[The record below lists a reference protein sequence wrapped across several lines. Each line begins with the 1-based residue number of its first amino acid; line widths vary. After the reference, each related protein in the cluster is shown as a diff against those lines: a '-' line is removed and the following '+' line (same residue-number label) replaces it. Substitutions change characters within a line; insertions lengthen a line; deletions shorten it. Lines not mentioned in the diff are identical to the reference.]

1 MAVCAVYAFV
11 PRQGRATQRKQLQ
24 ETSSLKTMN
33 NHPSHLDGKLEVA
46 CYKCTAGCIHL
57 EYANV
62 MFTFTP
68 KQFLT
73 FSGAIGETRRTLLQE
88 RQDDLSENPFANVE
102 ELVM

>member
-1 MAVCAVYAFV
+1 
-11 PRQGRATQRKQLQ
+11 
-24 ETSSLKTMN
+24 MN
-33 NHPSHLDGKLEVA
+33 NHPSHTDEHFCVS

-68 KQFLT
+68 EQFLS
-73 FSGAIGETRRTLLQE
+73 FSQVISETRRRLLEE
-88 RQDDLSENPFANVE
+88 RQAEQAENPFANVE